1 MTVDNDAGKG
11 RPEAIKAVPVRHPG
25 RWLGAAVVLVLVAMF
40 INFLLTSKA
49 LDWTEQ
55 WKYLFSDPVLK
66 GVRNTIWLTLAA
78 MVGAVVLGIGLA
90 LMRLSA
96 NPLLSG
102 AAWVYLWFF
111 RGTPLYTQLLI
122 WGAIGSLFPTVGV
135 GIPFGPEFQ
144 TWHTQELVNAAL
156 AASLGLILNEAAYM
170 AEIVRA
176 GILSVDEGQQEA
188 ASALGM
194 SRMQTMRRIVL
205 PQSMR
210 VIVPPTG
217 NEAISMLKNTSLV
230 VAVPY
235 SELTFTAQ
243 TIYASTYKII
253 PMLVMACLWYL
264 LLSSL
269 MMIGQHYLERYYSR
283 GTSRGAEP
291 RQRLRLRGGG
301 GGQ

>member
-122 WGAIGSLFPTVGV
+122 WGAIGSLFPTVGI